1 MKSFR
6 LLVILLTSIAALVV
20 AAFAWT
26 LTRADDTA
34 HTPADPVITTMPTSR
49 TFPDPPQSPPVTR
62 PPTTDLFGTRL
73 EVPAEESGVALKQ
86 EPGTRP
92 DPARPDY
99 LSAAPARM
107 QWQRGWGGAAL
118 PVSSSDGPARIVH
131 GVAQDFAH
139 TPQGAA
145 LAALDALGRALAAPE
160 GIWQQVVA
168 QRYYGGG
175 SALVNRFARSRENTP
190 AAARY
195 VVVPDGVRVR
205 PGYRDDLAVV
215 ELANRTTGGGYRITT
230 WPMAWID
237 GDWRVRVPED
247 IETLWGPGTPTPTLD
262 EGFGPWQGQP

>member
-6 LLVILLTSIAALVV
+6 LLIILLTSITAIVV

-26 LTRADDTA
+26 LSRDGGTA
-34 HTPADPVITTMPTSR
+34 HTATGPVTTTMPTER
-49 TFPDPPQSPPVTR
+49 TFLDLPPSTTLR
-62 PPTTDLFGTRL
+62 PPTTDLFGARL
-73 EVPAEESGVALKQ
+73 EVPAEESGVALSQ
-86 EPGTRP
+86 DPGARP

-99 LSAAPARM
+99 LTAAPARM

-118 PVSSSDGPARIVH
+118 PVSGSDGPARIVH

-160 GIWQQVVA
+160 GIWQQVVT

-175 SALVNRFARSRENTP
+175 PALVNRFARSREHTP

-215 ELANRTTGGGYRITT
+215 EIANRTNGGYRITT

-247 IETLWGPGTPTPTLD
+247 IETLWGPGIPTPTLD
-262 EGFGPWQGQP
+262 EGFGSWKGQP